1 MGMQKVE
8 FQFPDPEGSQEDNGQ
23 EIELEIEGRASEKDV
38 EVKEEPVKEAKPKAK
53 VEDED
58 VEIEV
63 VDDTPPQDRNRKPS
77 TPPEDVSDEELE
89 NYSEKVRKRIQHFT
103 KGYHDERRAREAAIR
118 EKEEAIRVAQKL
130 LEENNKLK
138 GTVTQSQNSLIE
150 QAKKT
155 ANFELLQAKSKYK
168 AAYEA
173 GDADALAE
181 AQEALTS
188 AKIRADKLASYKPAP
203 LQTEQNEVKQQPV
216 SNNPAPERVV
226 DQKAV
231 AWQEQNPWFGSD
243 DEMTS
248 FALGLHQKLVK
259 EGVDP
264 RSEDYYERI
273 NTRMR
278 QVFKDYFD
286 DGIED
291 EPVEKKPQKKANVVA
306 PATRSTAPKK
316 IVLTQTQVALAKRLG
331 VPLEEYA
338 KQVAIEMRKQN
349 G

>member
-1 MGMQKVE
+1 MA
-8 FQFPDPEGSQEDNGQ
+8 
-23 EIELEIEGRASEKDV
+23 LRYRA
-38 EVKEEPVKEAKPKAK
+38 
-53 VEDED
+53 
-58 VEIEV
+58 
-63 VDDTPPQDRNRKPS
+63 
-77 TPPEDVSDEELE
+77 
-89 NYSEKVRKRIQHFT
+89 F
-103 KGYHDERRAREAAIR
+103 
-118 EKEEAIRVAQKL
+118 
-130 LEENNKLK
+130 KLK
-138 GTVTQSQNSLIE
+138 VST
-150 QAKKT
+150 
-155 ANFELLQAKSKYK
+155 K